1 MGLVSMRL
9 WDDSAGRDD
18 ESKTY
23 VSEIVSWNYFS
34 FDSSDFCRL
43 SGLRFG
49 REIIGTD
56 QGTTTG
62 GNRRADLRGD
72 YQDLEEAKRQPEQID
87 AIMRGAAKSPKMRHQ
102 SGISNIHADRRSSVR
117 DSPYSGGIGI
127 GAELTRPNVW
137 AVVYRVN
144 QTRNVNTTLS
154 SAEAGVFVQAN

>member
-1 MGLVSMRL
+1 MRL

-49 REIIGTD
+49 RETIGTG

-72 YQDLEEAKRQPEQID
+72 YQDLEESQATTRT
-87 AIMRGAAKSPKMRHQ
+87 
-102 SGISNIHADRRSSVR
+102 DRRHHARRRKIAEDETPVR
-117 DSPYSGGIGI
+117 DIEHSC
-127 GAELTRPNVW
+127 
-137 AVVYRVN
+137 
-144 QTRNVNTTLS
+144 
-154 SAEAGVFVQAN
+154 